1 MSALTAFPWFLDKGG
16 KEHTWE
22 VWLREAKQTQ
32 GPRTRQQVTMHN
44 PQDAAYPTQ
53 APWLPAF
60 CQAHIFTDI
69 SYKMD
74 IIFSDM

>member
-1 MSALTAFPWFLDKGG
+1 MSALTAFPWLLDKGG

-22 VWLREAKQTQ
+22 VRLREAKQTQ
-32 GPRTRQQVTMHN
+32 ARQQVTMHN
-44 PQDAAYPTQ
+44 PQDAAYLTQ

-74 IIFSDM
+74 VIFSDM